1 MSLFDAIARHA
12 SLTPRQPALQGSQGA
27 LDYQT
32 LWQQIQHLADRLQQA
47 GIRRLALQLDN
58 GLPWA
63 LLDLACTRAGIVVIP
78 VPHFFSPAQ
87 QSWLLESSG
96 ADALVGPEH
105 EGWQAA
111 APLILMTG
119 TADEQDLPLWRRTPL
134 APPALPLGTAKITYT
149 SGTTGQ
155 PKGVC
160 LSLAQMMA
168 VCESL
173 ALRVAPARVEQHLTL
188 LPLATLLENLTGLYV
203 PLLTGACSRI
213 PSLGEL
219 GFTGSSTLEP
229 AMLGQ
234 ALARWPSHSLVLVPE
249 LLRLLLALCAN
260 TPTLAERLKGL
271 RFVAVGGGKVAP
283 ALIAHARALGL
294 PVYEG
299 YGLSE
304 CGSVVALNG
313 PDDDRPGSVGRPLP
327 HCHVTLAADGEVM
340 VSGSAMLGYLGEE
353 GAAASQIATGDLG
366 HLDAEGYLHITGR
379 KKNVQITAF
388 GRNFSPEW
396 VEAQAQLCP
405 AIVRIVIFGDGQPAN
420 VALIQPLPGT
430 QFQLAEQIARLNQ
443 QLPDYARIH
452 HWLPV
457 ALDQHPSLLTAN
469 GRPRRNE
476 IYHHF
481 SRQID
486 QCLTQGLTGETS

>member
-12 SLTPRQPALQGSQGA
+12 SLTPRQPALQGSQGE
-27 LDYQT
+27 LDYRT
-32 LWQQIQHLADRLQQA
+32 LWQQIQRLADRLQHA

-63 LLDLACTRAGIVVIP
+63 LIDLACTRAGIVVIP

-87 QSWLLESSG
+87 QAWLLESSG

-105 EGWQAA
+105 QGWQAA
-111 APLILMTG
+111 APFVLMAG
-119 TADEQDLPLWRRTPL
+119 RPDEQAVPLWRRIPTSLPEL
-134 APPALPLGTAKITYT
+134 PAGTAKITYT

-160 LSLAQMMA
+160 LSLEQMTA
-168 VCESL
+168 VCGSL
-173 ALRVAPARVEQHLTL
+173 ALRVAPARVEKHLTL
-188 LPLATLLENLTGLYV
+188 LPLTTLLENLTSLYV

-219 GFTGSSTLEP
+219 GFSGSSKLDP
-229 AMLGQ
+229 AALAQ
-234 ALARWPSHSLVLVPE
+234 ALLRWPSHSLVLVPE
-249 LLRLLLALCAN
+249 LLRLLLALCLN
-260 TPTLAERLKGL
+260 TPALAKQLGTL

-283 ALIAHARALGL
+283 ELIAHARAAGL
-294 PVYEG
+294 PVFEG

-313 PDDDRPGSVGRPLP
+313 PLGDRPGSVGLPLP
-327 HCHVTLAADGEVM
+327 HCQVTIAADGEVM

-353 GAAASQIATGDLG
+353 GETGSQIATGDLG
-366 HLDAEGYLHITGR
+366 RLDEEGYLHITGR

-405 AIVRIVIFGDGQPAN
+405 AIARIVIFGDGQPAN
-420 VALIQPLPGT
+420 VALIQPLPGS
-430 QFQLAEQIARLNQ
+430 QSQLPEQIARLNQ

-457 ALDQHPSLLTAN
+457 ALDQLPGLLTAN

-481 SRQID
+481 SRQIS
-486 QCLTQGLTGETS
+486 QCLTGETS

>member
-1 MSLFDAIARHA
+1 MSLFDAIAKHA
-12 SLTPRQPALQGSQGA
+12 HEHPQSPALLSSQQR

-32 LWQQIQHLADRLQQA
+32 LWQQIQRLANQLQQRN
-47 GIRRLALQLDN
+47 ISRLALQLDN

-78 VPHFFSPAQ
+78 VPHFFSLEQ
-87 QSWLLESSG
+87 QEWLLESSG
-96 ADALVGPEH
+96 ADALVGPAH
-105 EGWQAA
+105 QGWHAA
-111 APLILMTG
+111 EPLLLVSG
-119 TADEQDLPLWRRTPL
+119 ELPLWRRKPANL
-134 APPALPLGTAKITYT
+134 PALPQGTAKITYT

-160 LSLAQMMA
+160 LSLASMMA

-173 ALRVAPARVEQHLTL
+173 AERVAPAKVEKHLTL

-219 GFTGSSTLEP
+219 GFTGSSSLNP
-229 AMLGQ
+229 AMLGE
-234 ALARWPSHSLVLVPE
+234 ALLRWSTHSLVLVPE
-249 LLRLLLALCAN
+249 LLRLLLALCTS
-260 TPTLAERLKGL
+260 TPTLAQQLKSL
-271 RFVAVGGGKVAP
+271 RFIAVGGGKVAP
-283 ALIAHARALGL
+283 DLIKHARQLSL

-304 CGSVVALNG
+304 CGSVVALNS
-313 PDDDRPGSVGRPLP
+313 PDADKPGSVGRPLP
-327 HCHVTLAADGEVM
+327 HCQVTIACDGEIM
-340 VSGSAMLGYLGEE
+340 VSGSAMLGYLGSNEPTPE
-353 GAAASQIATGDLG
+353 QIATGDLG
-366 HLDAEGYLHITGR
+366 HLDEEGYLHITGR

-396 VEAQAQLCP
+396 VEAEAQLCP
-405 AIVRIVIFGDGQPAN
+405 AIARIVVFGDGQPAN
-420 VALIQPLPGT
+420 VALIQPLPGKEAD
-430 QFQLAEQIARLNQ
+430 LPRQIAGLNQ
-443 QLPDYARIH
+443 RLPDYARLH

-457 ALDQHPSLLTAN
+457 ALDQHPGLLTAN

-476 IYHHF
+476 IYQHF
-481 SRQID
+481 SRQIS
-486 QCLTQGLTGETS
+486 QCLTGESS

>member
-1 MSLFDAIARHA
+1 MSLFDAIARHD
-12 SLTPRQPALQGSQGA
+12 SLTPRQPALQGSQGE
-27 LDYQT
+27 LDYRT
-32 LWQQIQHLADRLQQA
+32 LWQQLQRLADRLQHA

-58 GLPWA
+58 GLSWA
-63 LLDLACTRAGIVVIP
+63 LIDLACTRAGIVVIP

-87 QSWLLESSG
+87 QAWLLESCG

-105 EGWQAA
+105 QGWQAA
-111 APLILMTG
+111 APLVLMAG
-119 TADEQDLPLWRRTPL
+119 RPDEQAVPLWRRIPTSLPEL
-134 APPALPLGTAKITYT
+134 PAGTAKITYT

-160 LSLAQMMA
+160 LSLEQMTA
-168 VCESL
+168 VCGSL
-173 ALRVAPARVEQHLTL
+173 ALRVAPARVEKHLTL
-188 LPLATLLENLTGLYV
+188 LPLTTLLENLTGLYV

-219 GFTGSSTLEP
+219 GFSGSSKLDP
-229 AMLGQ
+229 AALAQ
-234 ALARWPSHSLVLVPE
+234 ALLRWPSHSLVLVPE
-249 LLRLLLALCAN
+249 LLRLLLALRLN
-260 TPTLAERLKGL
+260 TPALATQLGTL

-283 ALIAHARALGL
+283 ELIAHARAAGL

-313 PDDDRPGSVGRPLP
+313 PHGDRPGSVGLPLP
-327 HCHVTLAADGEVM
+327 HCQVTIAADGEVM

-353 GAAASQIATGDLG
+353 GETGSQIATGDLG
-366 HLDAEGYLHITGR
+366 RIDEEGYLHITGR

-405 AIVRIVIFGDGQPAN
+405 AIARIVIFGDGQPAN
-420 VALIQPLPGT
+420 VALIQPLPGS
-430 QFQLAEQIARLNQ
+430 QSQLPEQIARLNQ

-457 ALDQHPSLLTAN
+457 ALDQLPGLLTAN

-481 SRQID
+481 SRQIS
-486 QCLTQGLTGETS
+486 QCLTGETS

>member
-1 MSLFDAIARHA
+1 MSLFDTLFDLSCQDPHR
-12 SLTPRQPALQGSQGA
+12 PALCDSQQSLSYGE
-27 LDYQT
+27 
-32 LWQQIQHLADRLQQA
+32 LWPQIRGLAWRLEDA
-47 GIRRLALQLDN
+47 GVRRLALQLDN

-63 LLDLACTRAGIVVIP
+63 LIDLACALANIVVIP
-78 VPHFFSPAQ
+78 VPHFFSAQ
-87 QSWLLESSG
+87 QQAWLLQSSG
-96 ADALVGPEH
+96 ADALVGPARD
-105 EGWQAA
+105 GWQADH
-111 APLILMTG
+111 PLTLLGAELTLWRCQPAQIP
-119 TADEQDLPLWRRTPL
+119 DLPE
-134 APPALPLGTAKITYT
+134 GTAKITYT
-149 SGTTGQ
+149 SGSTGQ

-160 LSLAQMMA
+160 LSWPHLMR
-168 VCESL
+168 VCHSL
-173 ALRVAPARVEQHLTL
+173 AERVAPAGVERHLTL
-188 LPLATLLENLTGLYV
+188 LPLATLLENLSGLYV

-213 PSLGEL
+213 PSPVEL
-219 GFTGSSTLEP
+219 GFSGSSKLDPMILAE
-229 AMLGQ
+229 
-234 ALARWPSHSLVLVPE
+234 ALTRWPSHSLVLVPE
-249 LLRLLLALCAN
+249 LLRLLVGLCAN
-260 TPTLAERLKGL
+260 QPDLAREV
-271 RFVAVGGGKVAP
+271 RFIAVGGGKVAP
-283 ALIAHARALGL
+283 ALILRARALGL

-313 PDDDRPGSVGRPLP
+313 PDQMKVGSVGRPLA
-327 HCHVTLAADGEVM
+327 HCRVSIALDGEVM
-340 VSGSAMLGYLGEE
+340 VEGATMLGYLGDPQC
-353 GAAASQIATGDLG
+353 SQGPLATGDLG
-366 HLDAEGYLHITGR
+366 QLDEEGYLHLTGR

-396 VEAQAQLCP
+396 IEAEAQLCP
-405 AIVRIVIFGDGQPAN
+405 AIGRIVIFGDGQPAN

-430 QFQLAEQIARLNQ
+430 HTQLAQQIEQLNQ

-457 ALDQHPSLLTAN
+457 ALDQHPGLLTAN

>member
-12 SLTPRQPALQGSQGA
+12 RETPHQPALQGSQGA

-32 LWQQIQHLADRLQQA
+32 LWQQIQQLADRLQQA
-47 GIRRLALQLDN
+47 GIQRLALQLDN

-96 ADALVGPEH
+96 ADALVGPKH

-111 APLILMTG
+111 APLQLLTG
-119 TADEQDLPLWRRTPL
+119 TPAAQALPLWRRTP
-134 APPALPLGTAKITYT
+134 ARRPALPDGTAKITYT

-160 LSLAQMMA
+160 LSLAQMTA
-168 VCESL
+168 VCTSL
-173 ALRVAPARVEQHLTL
+173 AERVAPARVEQHLTL

-213 PSLGEL
+213 PSLAEL
-219 GFTGSSTLEP
+219 GFSGSSALDPATL
-229 AMLGQ
+229 AQ
-234 ALARWPSHSLVLVPE
+234 ALLRWPSHSLVLVPE
-249 LLRLLLALCAN
+249 LLRLLLALCRT
-260 TPTLAERLKGL
+260 TPALTEPLKRL
-271 RFVAVGGGKVAP
+271 RFIAVGGGKVAP
-283 ALIAHARALGL
+283 ELIAHARSLGL

-313 PDDDRPGSVGRPLP
+313 PLGDSPGSVGLPLP
-327 HCHVTLAADGEVM
+327 HCQVAIAADGEVL

-353 GAAASQIATGDLG
+353 APLAGTIATGDLG
-366 HLDAEGYLHITGR
+366 HLDAEGFLHITGR

-405 AIVRIVIFGDGQPAN
+405 AIARIVVFGDGQPAN

-430 QFQLAEQIARLNQ
+430 QSQLPEQIARINQ

-457 ALDQHPSLLTAN
+457 ALDQHPGLLTAN

-476 IYHHF
+476 IYQHF
-481 SRQID
+481 SRQIR
-486 QCLTQGLTGETS
+486 QCLTGETS

>member
-1 MSLFDAIARHA
+1 MTLFDTIARHA
-12 SLTPRQPALQGSQGA
+12 SQTPQQPALQGSQGE
-27 LDYQT
+27 LDYQS
-32 LWQQIQHLADRLQQA
+32 LWQQIEQLAGALQGA

-63 LLDLACTRAGIVVIP
+63 LIDLACTRAGIVVIP

-87 QSWLLESSG
+87 QAWLLESSG

-119 TADEQDLPLWRRTPL
+119 RPDEQALPLWRRI
-134 APPALPLGTAKITYT
+134 PASLPELPAGTAKITYT

-160 LSLAQMMA
+160 LSLEQMTS

-173 ALRVAPARVEQHLTL
+173 ALRVAPARVGQHLTL

-219 GFTGSSTLEP
+219 GFSGSSKLDP
-229 AMLGQ
+229 AALAQ
-234 ALARWPSHSLVLVPE
+234 ALLRWPSHSLVLVPE

-260 TPTLAERLKGL
+260 TPALAERLKGL

-283 ALIAHARALGL
+283 ELIGHARALGL

-313 PDDDRPGSVGRPLP
+313 PDADRPGSVGLPLS
-327 HCHVTLAADGEVM
+327 HCQVTIAADGEVM

-353 GAAASQIATGDLG
+353 APAIPSIATGDLG
-366 HLDAEGYLHITGR
+366 RLDEEGFLHITGR

-405 AIVRIVIFGDGQPAN
+405 AIARIVIFGDGQPAN
-420 VALIQPLPGT
+420 VALIQPLPGS
-430 QFQLAEQIARLNQ
+430 QSHLPEQIARLNQ

-457 ALDQHPSLLTAN
+457 ALDQLPGLLTAN

-486 QCLTQGLTGETS
+486 QCLTQGLTGESS